1 VNLPP
6 RFLLGLLCL
15 LAPAAAATATGAGA
29 TSSEPIKNFVLPTFT
44 PAEGYRSMLLRGSE
58 AYMLTPALIQLD
70 NMNLTVF
77 SGDASNRIVSI
88 LLSPVARV
96 SLDQHTAGGP
106 GAVRL
111 VRDDLELTGEQWT
124 YDQVEKRIS
133 IARHVRVVFHSELK
147 DLLK

>member
-1 VNLPP
+1 MNLPP

-15 LAPAAAATATGAGA
+15 LAPAAAATATGA